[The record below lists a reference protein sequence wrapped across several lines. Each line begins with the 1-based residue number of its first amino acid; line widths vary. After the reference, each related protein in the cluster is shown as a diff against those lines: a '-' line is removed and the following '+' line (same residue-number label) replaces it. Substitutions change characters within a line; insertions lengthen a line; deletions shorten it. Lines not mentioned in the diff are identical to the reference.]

1 MAAVAHGVGG
11 YALVSVGLA
20 SVSLSLR
27 ELWECLGLEV
37 LSTGSCS
44 SSDRSGARDFQ

>member
-1 MAAVAHGVGG
+1 MRISSLVGETCALPLPGRGAMAAEARGVQEVQTTPLG

-27 ELWECLGLEV
+27 
-37 LSTGSCS
+37 
-44 SSDRSGARDFQ
+44 